1 MSDELITYVIGQLRG
16 ACWEEEA
23 AAVEALV
30 KERGDYAHKLMA
42 SNNTYTEMHL
52 EIERLSDKLTKAVA
66 GLRGILK
73 GDDLY
78 PWRIAREV
86 LAELEGK

>member
-30 KERGDYAHKLMA
+30 KERDEALAKLDKGVEALRKIADHKHF
-42 SNNTYTEMHL
+42 SCDQGWIQNTE
-52 EIERLSDKLTKAVA
+52 A
-66 GLRGILK
+66 
-73 GDDLY
+73 
-78 PWRIAREV
+78 RIARV
-86 LAELEGK
+86 ALAKLEGKG

>member
-30 KERGDYAHKLMA
+30 QERDAAEAKLVKAVEVLQWYADFGNYLSNRGDYAPIDL
-42 SNNTYTEMHL
+42 
-52 EIERLSDKLTKAVA
+52 DKGGKAE
-66 GLRGILK
+66 
-73 GDDLY
+73 DT
-78 PWRIAREV
+78 
-86 LAELEGK
+86 LAELEVKE